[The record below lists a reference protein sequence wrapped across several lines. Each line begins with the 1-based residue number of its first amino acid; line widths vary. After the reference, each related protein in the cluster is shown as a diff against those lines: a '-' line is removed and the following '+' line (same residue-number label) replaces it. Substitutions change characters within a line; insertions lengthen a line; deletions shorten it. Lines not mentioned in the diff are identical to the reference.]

1 MPQFDVS
8 TFYAQLIWL
17 FIVFGSLYYIV
28 SKLIAPRVESILTN
42 RNSYVEENINNAQ
55 ECNDKVKSL
64 EILRREQLDQMHLQ
78 AESVQKKSI
87 DIINAKFEQ
96 KQLEL
101 SQMIEI
107 KRKNSLISIQNYI
120 NRFHED
126 SEQYSI
132 KVAAFIIE
140 KITNKEADIT
150 LLKKIYSE
158 K

>member
-28 SKLIAPRVESILTN
+28 SKLIAPRVESILTS
-42 RNSYVEENINNAQ
+42 RNKYIEENINSAQ
-55 ECNDKVKSL
+55 ECNEKVKSL
-64 EILRREQLDQMHLQ
+64 EILRQEQLDQMNLQ
-78 AESVQKKSI
+78 AESMQKKSM

-96 KQLEL
+96 RQLEL

-107 KRKNSLISIQNYI
+107 KKKNSLASIQNYI
-120 NRFHED
+120 NRFHDD

-140 KITNKEADIT
+140 KITNKAADIAI
-150 LLKKIYSE
+150 LKKIYSE